1 MIERH
6 FDLINYRLRV
16 LAIDWS
22 RHEALKERGH
32 LKLKYTKVRR
42 SLPPLLYSFAQS
54 HLDYVASNRLTN
66 NARFILIS
74 TKNFKCHIC
83 NIYTDSSIFSS
94 YYLTYK
100 RREIWT
106 NLEPENINII
116 ITSFFPLFEFIF
128 FLCKKYLYHA
138 IIED

>member
-1 MIERH
+1 MERH

-42 SLPPLLYSFAQS
+42 SLHPLLCSFAQS

-74 TKNFKCHIC
+74 TKNFKCRIC

-94 YYLTYK
+94 YYLMYK

-106 NLEPENINII
+106 NLESENINII
-116 ITSFFPLFEFIF
+116 ITSFFPLFVNLFSFFVKNIFIMQ
-128 FLCKKYLYHA
+128 
-138 IIED
+138 